1 VTSSPLLRTRAQ
13 ASLCRGIALITLL
26 FSVPWLGGPAQ
37 TIALFAAMLLVAN
50 LLAPASPSAG
60 PLDAQEQFDRLVRS
74 RRRARW
80 LGRSAPLDV
89 LDASTGWV
97 ATRCRRELGV
107 QTIDLN
113 AIAGTVEPAKAR
125 QFDRQLRPNRASA
138 DRWKPLWLA
147 YRLAEPVPPVSVYR
161 VDGRYWLCDGHHR
174 VSVLRH
180 QGAATVDAHVTEW
193 R

>member
-1 VTSSPLLRTRAQ
+1 MTSSPLLRTRAQ

-37 TIALFAAMLLVAN
+37 TIALFAAMLL
-50 LLAPASPSAG
+50 LAPASPSAG

-89 LDASTGWV
+89 LGASTGWV
-97 ATRCRRELGV
+97 GTRYRRELGV

>member
-1 VTSSPLLRTRAQ
+1 MAR
-13 ASLCRGIALITLL
+13 
-26 FSVPWLGGPAQ
+26 GPAQ
-37 TIALFAAMLLVAN
+37 TIALFSALLLFADMLV
-50 LLAPASPSAG
+50 PASPTAR
-60 PLDAQEQFDRLVRS
+60 PLDADEQFDRLL
-74 RRRARW
+74 RARW
-80 LGRSAPLDV
+80 LGRGAPLDI
-89 LDASTGWV
+89 LDASTGW
-97 ATRCRRELGV
+97 ATRRRHDLGL

-138 DRWKPLWLA
+138 ARWKSLWLA
-147 YRLAEPVPPVSVYR
+147 YRLGDPVPPVSVYR
-161 VDGRYWLCDGHHR
+161 VDGRDWLYDGHHR